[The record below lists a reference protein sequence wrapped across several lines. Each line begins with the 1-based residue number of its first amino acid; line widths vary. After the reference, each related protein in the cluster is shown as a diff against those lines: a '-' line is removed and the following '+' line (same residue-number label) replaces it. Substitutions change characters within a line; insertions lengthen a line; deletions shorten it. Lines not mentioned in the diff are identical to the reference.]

1 MRGAGVAADTTPA
14 KSGSSVDR
22 KSKRFFMGRY
32 FQPREP
38 ISTGAYRVIAV
49 TVMVLILGG
58 WSLATYGG
66 FVDPLFVPS
75 PTAIIAAVGE
85 MYEQGTLFP
94 DIWVSSYVV
103 VTGFVLAAV
112 IAIPMGIL
120 MGTFSSVEAALEPPV
135 GFIRYLPVTA
145 LVPLFIL
152 LIGIGDVSK
161 ISIIFYGTFFQLV
174 LMVADVAA
182 NVKKEMLHTAYTL
195 GIGKL
200 QVIRKVLLPAT
211 MPGIVDNL
219 RITMGWAW
227 TYLVVAE
234 LLAANSGLGYMI
246 LQSMRGLRTDRI
258 YAGILLIGFLG
269 IIFDRFFRIT
279 HSRLFPWSDRSVG

>member
-1 MRGAGVAADTTPA
+1 M
-14 KSGSSVDR
+14 S
-22 KSKRFFMGRY
+22 
-32 FQPREP
+32 
-38 ISTGAYRVIAV
+38 
-49 TVMVLILGG
+49 LILGG
-58 WSLATYGG
+58 WSVATYGG

-75 PTAIIAAVGE
+75 PSAIVAAIGE
-85 MYEQGTLFP
+85 MHQQGTLFT
-94 DIWVSSYVV
+94 DIWVSTYVV
-103 VTGFVLAAV
+103 VTGFVIAAAV
-112 IAIPMGIL
+112 AIPIGIL
-120 MGTFSSVEAALEPPV
+120 MGTFASIEAALEPPV

-182 NVKKEMLHTAYTL
+182 MVKKEMLHTAYTL
-195 GIGKL
+195 GIRKR
-200 QVIRKVLLPAT
+200 QVVRKVLLPAT

-246 LQSMRGLRTDRI
+246 LQSLRGLRTDRI
-258 YAGILLIGFLG
+258 YAGILLIGLLG
-269 IIFDRFFRIT
+269 IIFDRIFRIL
-279 HSRLFPWSDRSVG
+279 HSSLFPWSERAGG